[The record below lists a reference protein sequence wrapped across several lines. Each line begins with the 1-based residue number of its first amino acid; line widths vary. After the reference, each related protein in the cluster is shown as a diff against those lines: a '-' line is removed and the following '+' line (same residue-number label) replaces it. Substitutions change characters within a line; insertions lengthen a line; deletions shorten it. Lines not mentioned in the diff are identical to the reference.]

1 MQKTKK
7 AFSMIVTLL
16 VIIVFS
22 FFVIL
27 GLKMSALQLQTM
39 ASWRDTING
48 LRVLDNLEPLVT
60 QLIRKEEQCI
70 DNFSITYDNY
80 EIHNSITY
88 FPACTEEDLNTS
100 ASRYIKLDIRLVDT
114 KNDTAFTRTFS
125 RVVW

>member
-1 MQKTKK
+1 
-7 AFSMIVTLL
+7 MIVTLL